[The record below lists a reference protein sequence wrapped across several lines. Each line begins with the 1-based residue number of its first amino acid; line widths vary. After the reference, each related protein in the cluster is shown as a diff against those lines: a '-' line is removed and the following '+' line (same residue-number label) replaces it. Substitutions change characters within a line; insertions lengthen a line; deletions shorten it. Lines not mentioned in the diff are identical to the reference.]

1 MELKEG
7 KMLVRG
13 LSKWCNASCISFTTH
28 THTHHINKSKH
39 SILSCGIA
47 RKLIADYW
55 LKKIRKHQGMLVCM
69 HMCVLYVCMCL
80 CVCDR
85 LRKLYY
91 SDYKHV
97 ALFLKGH
104 SFFSPHSTAALLTTH
119 LHLPAFS
126 LHSATFNQHLRI
138 RETDARLNA
147 LFQKSHSSFSIKCT
161 LSPQLKLCSVLAIC
175 LLENEMDA
183 NISKAN
189 QTNVG
194 RTGLMGC
201 CSMLSVKGIVQ
212 YFLA

>member
-1 MELKEG
+1 MALKEG

-13 LSKWCNASCISFTTH
+13 LRKWCNASRISFTTH
-28 THTHHINKSKH
+28 TYHTNKSKH

-47 RKLIADYW
+47 RKLIADYF
-55 LKKIRKHQGMLVCM
+55 LKKFFRGMLVCM
-69 HMCVLYVCMCL
+69 HMCVLCVCMCL

-97 ALFLKGH
+97 VLFLKGH
-104 SFFSPHSTAALLTTH
+104 SFFSPHSTAASLTTH
-119 LHLPAFS
+119 LHLPALS

-147 LFQKSHSSFSIKCT
+147 LFQKRHSSLSIKRT

-175 LLENEMDA
+175 LLENKMDA
-183 NISKAN
+183 NISEAN

-201 CSMLSVKGIVQ
+201 CSMLSVKGKVQ